1 MYKIFAVSL
10 VLSALLSACAAVQVA
25 PEVMQVAPPVVQ
37 VAPEA
42 VALGTGATI
51 QGVRAAL
58 AQQPGTFIMQNK
70 DLFLLAWPKGS
81 NYAYLVVGKGSFDV
95 NAWARDTFNF
105 QGAIRT
111 LENGGWKY
119 VPASALPAKI
129 VNVLGSYSIEQVV
142 AGAASMT
149 SFYVLPVFLFDDGL
163 LGEYGI
169 RYTEEAVQ

>member
-25 PEVMQVAPPVVQ
+25 PEVMQVAPQ

-42 VALGTGATI
+42 VALGTGTTI
-51 QGVRAAL
+51 QGIRATL
-58 AQQPGTFIMQNK
+58 AQQPGTFIMQQNE
-70 DLFLLAWPKGS
+70 LFLLAWPKGQT
-81 NYAYLVVGKGSFDV
+81 YAYLMVGKGNIDLNSIKANTFD
-95 NAWARDTFNF
+95 FSKM
-105 QGAIRT
+105 IRF
-111 LENGGWKY
+111 LEGGGWKY
-119 VPASALPAKI
+119 VPASALPAK
-129 VNVLGSYSIEQVV
+129 VVKVLGSYSIEQVV

-169 RYTEEAVQ
+169 RYSEEMIQ